1 MILLILG
8 TIIILTTTFC
18 LGYSTGKNKKNVDT
32 KIKET
37 KTITPI
43 EEFDENITKLFQEW
57 KKLMD
62 TEQEEKEKLHHKIIM
77 AHLD

>member
-8 TIIILTTTFC
+8 TVIILTTTFY
-18 LGYSTGKNKKNVDT
+18 LGYSAGKNKKNVDV
-32 KIKET
+32 KIEET
-37 KTITPI
+37 KATTPI

-62 TEQEEKEKLHHKIIM
+62 TEQEEKEELHHKIIM